1 MAIHL
6 ETEPDS
12 IRIVDLA
19 GELTPAIKSALRLK
33 GFSRQGDVY
42 TVEHLGGGD
51 QIDFVLN
58 LLNST
63 GINAD
68 IDTATREILGRRK
81 YALNQLAES
90 QQRGRAIKQGSIDD
104 PTTNEFIY
112 FSRNKLKRRL
122 LPHQVKAGLHLVDL
136 AHGANFSVPGSG
148 KTSVVLATYEFL
160 RKKGEVNFLFVV
172 GPRSCFMAWRTEF
185 ELVLGRKAKVE
196 IVAGGNIHDRR
207 QRYFRGTK
215 DNVELYLTTYHTLAR
230 DKKQVQHL
238 LRNRASR
245 AFFVIDEAHYMK
257 QDEGVWA
264 KAVAETSRNAV
275 KRCVLTGTPFP
286 KSYADG
292 INLFDVLYP
301 NSGIFSTKVKVQIR
315 HASEAG
321 QHHIAR
327 KLLEPAIDGLYYRV
341 RKNDLHLSDPVFL
354 TPIQIEMNP
363 IEREIYDCIERRI
376 GELEDVTTDLD
387 LETIIRLK
395 KGRQIRRLQAV
406 SYSALLFSAIAGYT
420 EVLIDSENDPLSGK
434 ISNYDEIEIP
444 AKMQRLLLE
453 VQHLCDHGEKVVIW
467 ANFVGTLHRIKKLF
481 DEAHLN
487 SQVVFG
493 GTPTEEGTG
502 DDSRDEIIEKF
513 KNNNSGLDIL
523 IANPAACAESVSLHK
538 TCSNAIYYDLSY
550 NCAQYLQSLDRIHR
564 VGGSEKKVSY
574 YRFLQ
579 YADTFEHEIINNLF
593 EKADRMADV
602 IDQEFPLA
610 LSELPDWEV
619 GDDEPIN

>member
-1 MAIHL
+1 MAVHL

-19 GELTPAIKSALRLK
+19 GELTPAIRNTLRLE
-33 GFSRQGDVY
+33 GFSRQGDEY
-42 TVEHLGGGD
+42 IAGHLGSGD

-58 LLNST
+58 LLKDA
-63 GINAD
+63 GINV
-68 IDTATREILGRRK
+68 DTDAATKEIMGRR
-81 YALNQLAES
+81 AHASDQLAES
-90 QQRGRAIKQGSIDD
+90 QQRGHAIKQGSISH
-104 PTTNEFIY
+104 PTANEFVN
-112 FSRNKLKRRL
+112 FSRNGLKRRL
-122 LPHQVKAGLHLVDL
+122 LPHQMKACLHLASL

-160 RKKGEVNFLFVV
+160 RIKNEVNFLFVV
-172 GPRSCFMAWRTEF
+172 GPRSCFMAWCTEF
-185 ELVLGRKAKVE
+185 ELVLGRKAKAEV
-196 IVAGGNIHDRR
+196 VAGGDMHDRR
-207 QRYFRGTK
+207 QRYFRGTE
-215 DNVELYLTTYHTLAR
+215 DGIELYLTTYHTLAR

-238 LRNRASR
+238 LQNRASY

-257 QDEGVWA
+257 QDDGVWA

-301 NSGIFSTKVKVQIR
+301 DSGIFPANTKEKIR
-315 HASEAG
+315 RASETG

-341 RKNDLHLSDPVFL
+341 RKSDLHLSDPVFL

-363 IEREIYDCIERRI
+363 IEREIYECIEQRI
-376 GELEDVTTDLD
+376 GELENNTTDLD

-395 KGRQIRRLQAV
+395 KGRQIRRCQAV
-406 SYSALLFSAIAGYT
+406 SYSALLFSVIAGYT
-420 EVLIDSENDPLSGK
+420 EVLIDPENDPLSGK
-434 ISNYDEIEIP
+434 ISNYDKIEIP

-453 VQHLCDHGEKVVIW
+453 VQHLYSHGEKVVIW
-467 ANFVGTLHRIKKLF
+467 ANFVKTLHRIKNLF

-487 SQVVFG
+487 SQVIFG

-502 DDSRDEIIEKF
+502 DDTRDEIIETF

-523 IANPAACAESVSLHK
+523 IANPAACAESISLHK

-579 YADTFEHEIINNLF
+579 YTDTFEHEILNNLF
-593 EKADRMADV
+593 EKADRMADI

-619 GDDEPIN
+619 GDNGVIN

>member
-1 MAIHL
+1 MAVHL

-12 IRIVDLA
+12 IRIVDLV
-19 GELTPAIKSALRLK
+19 GELTPAIKSVLMLR
-33 GFSRQGDVY
+33 GFSRQGGVY
-42 TVEHLGGGD
+42 VTEYLGGGD
-51 QIDFVLN
+51 QIDFVLSF
-58 LLNST
+58 LKSA
-63 GINAD
+63 GINV
-68 IDTATREILGRRK
+68 DTDAATREIVRRK
-81 YALNQLAES
+81 EHALNQLAES
-90 QQRGRAIKQGSIDD
+90 QQRGRAIKQGFIGD
-104 PTTNEFIY
+104 PATDEFIHFSTNE
-112 FSRNKLKRRL
+112 LKRQL
-122 LPHQVKAGLHLVDL
+122 LPHQVKASLHLIGL

-160 RKKGEVNFLFVV
+160 RKKDEINFLFVV
-172 GPRSCFMAWRTEF
+172 GPRSCFMAWCTEF
-185 ELVLGRKAKVE
+185 QLVLGRKAKAEV
-196 IVAGGNIHDRR
+196 VAGGNIHDRR

-215 DNVELYLTTYHTLAR
+215 DSVELYLTTYHTLAR
-230 DKKQVQHL
+230 DKSQVQRL
-238 LRNRASR
+238 LQNRASR
-245 AFFVIDEAHYMK
+245 AFFVIDEAHHMK
-257 QDEGVWA
+257 QDDGVWA
-264 KAVAETSRNAV
+264 KAIAETSRNAI

-301 NSGIFSTKVKVQIR
+301 DSGIFSTKNKVQIR
-315 HASEAG
+315 RASEDG
-321 QHHIAR
+321 QHHIA
-327 KLLEPAIDGLYYRV
+327 KNLLKPTIDGLYYRV
-341 RKNDLHLSDPVFL
+341 RKSDLDLSDPVFL
-354 TPIQIEMNP
+354 APIQIKMNP

-376 GELEDVTTDLD
+376 GELGNNTTDLD

-406 SYSALLFSAIAGYT
+406 SYSALLLSAIDGYT
-420 EVLIDSENDPLSGK
+420 EALIDSKNDSLNGK
-434 ISNYDEIEIP
+434 ILNYDKVETP

-453 VQHLCDHGEKVVIW
+453 VQHLYSHSEKVVIW
-467 ANFVGTLHRIKKLF
+467 ANFVKTLHRIKKLF

-502 DDSRDEIIEKF
+502 DDSRDEIIETF
-513 KNNNSGLDIL
+513 KKYNSGLDIL

-564 VGGSEKKVSY
+564 VGGSEKKVSH

-579 YADTFEHEIINNLF
+579 YADTFEHKILVNLF
-593 EKADRMADV
+593 GKATRMADV

-610 LSELPDWEV
+610 LSELPDLGV
-619 GDDEPIN
+619 GDDESID

>member
-1 MAIHL
+1 MAVYL

-12 IRIVDLA
+12 IRIVDPA
-19 GELTPAIKSALRLK
+19 GELTPAIKSTLRLK
-33 GFSRQGDVY
+33 GFSRQGDAYVAGHFG
-42 TVEHLGGGD
+42 VGD
-51 QIDFVLN
+51 QIDFVLSF
-58 LLNST
+58 LKDA
-63 GINAD
+63 GISVDAD
-68 IDTATREILGRRK
+68 ATTREIVERREH
-81 YALNQLAES
+81 AFNQLTLS
-90 QQRGRAIKQGSIDD
+90 QQRGFAIKQGFIND
-104 PTTNEFIY
+104 PTTNEFVR
-112 FSRNKLKRRL
+112 FSRNELKRRL
-122 LPHQVKAGLHLVDL
+122 LPHQVKASLHLIGL

-160 RKKGEVNFLFVV
+160 RKKDEVNFLFVV

-185 ELVLGRKAKVE
+185 ELVLGRKAKAEV
-196 IVAGGNIHDRR
+196 VAGGDMHDRR

-215 DNVELYLTTYHTLAR
+215 DGIELYLTTYHTLAR

-238 LRNRASR
+238 LQNRTSR

-275 KRCVLTGTPFP
+275 KRCALTGTPFP

-301 NSGIFSTKVKVQIR
+301 DSGIFSANTKAKIR
-315 HASEAG
+315 HASEVG

-327 KLLEPAIDGLYYRV
+327 GLLEPTIDGLYYRV
-341 RKNDLHLSDPVFL
+341 RKSDLHLSSPVFL
-354 TPIQIEMNP
+354 APIEIKMNP
-363 IEREIYDCIERRI
+363 VEREIYDCIERRV
-376 GELEDVTTDLD
+376 GELEDSATDLD
-387 LETIIRLK
+387 LETIIRLRR
-395 KGRQIRRLQAV
+395 GRQIRRLQAV
-406 SYSALLFSAIAGYT
+406 SYPALLFSAIAGYT
-420 EVLIDSENDPLSGK
+420 EVLIDPENDPLSGK
-434 ISNYDEIEIP
+434 ISNYDKIEIP

-453 VQHLCDHGEKVVIW
+453 VQHLHSNGEKVVIW
-467 ANFVGTLHRIKKLF
+467 ANFVGTLHRIKRLF
-481 DEAHLN
+481 DEARLD

-502 DDSRDEIIEKF
+502 DDSRDEIIETF
-513 KNNNSGLDIL
+513 KNSNSGLDIL

-564 VGGSEKKVSY
+564 VGGSEEKVSY

-579 YADTFEHEIINNLF
+579 SADTFEHEILNNLF
-593 EKADRMADV
+593 EKAIRMADV

-610 LSELPDWEV
+610 LSELPDLEV
-619 GDDEPIN
+619 GDDELVG